1 VSARLQV
8 TSSGLQQLLELP
20 ALADLEVAEY
30 VKVDESSDDEHRSP
44 QHNVD
49 HDPLPAALY
58 DLCASVRL
66 AGRDLVIKNID
77 EIVS

>member
-1 VSARLQV
+1 MQV

-20 ALADLEVAEY
+20 TLADLEVAEY
-30 VKVDESSDDEHRSP
+30 VKVDDSSDDEHGSP
-44 QHNVD
+44 QHD
-49 HDPLPAALY
+49 LDYDPLPAALH

-77 EIVS
+77 DIVS

>member
-1 VSARLQV
+1 M
-8 TSSGLQQLLELP
+8 TSNGLQQLLELP

-30 VKVDESSDDEHRSP
+30 VKVDESSDDDYRSP
-44 QHNVD
+44 QHDVD
-49 HDPLPAALY
+49 HDPLPAALH

-77 EIVS
+77 DIVS